1 MSRRT
6 VISPNNAV
14 GNRTGL
20 LKVYKAAPAAAVDV
34 VPGGPVMT
42 AVVLACAEVSG
53 GTDD

>member
-20 LKVYKAAPAAAVDV
+20 LKVYKAAPVAVVDV
-34 VPGGPVMT
+34 APGGLVRT
-42 AVVLACAEVSG
+42 AVVLACDEMG
-53 GTDD
+53 GGPDD